1 MSGGETPDRW
11 RPLVLRG
18 GLGFLALSQGVI
30 GAWALLGPEAFYR
43 HFPGTAV
50 GWVSLLPPF
59 NEHLVRDVGA
69 LSLALAVL
77 LGYAAVR
84 PEPRT
89 VRLAL
94 AAFAVYAVP
103 HTIFH
108 ALHLEGFPPADA
120 VAQMT
125 GFALQLALLV
135 VLFLATIQRASSGS
149 RGDSPAGP

>member
-1 MSGGETPDRW
+1 MTMSDPETPDRW
-11 RPLVLRG
+11 RRPVLRG
-18 GLGFLALSQGVI
+18 GLGFLALAQGVI
-30 GAWALLGPEAFYR
+30 GTWALLGPEAFYR

-50 GWVSLLPPF
+50 GWVSLLPPY

-69 LSLALAVL
+69 LSLALTVL

-108 ALHLEGFPPADA
+108 ALHLEGFAPADA
-120 VAQMT
+120 LAQMV
-125 GFALQLALLV
+125 GFAVQLALLV
-135 VLFLATIQRASSGS
+135 VLFLATIRRRE
-149 RGDSPAGP
+149 RG